1 MCVCV
6 CVCVCLCVCVMKTD
20 SALGLCV
27 CVMKTFC
34 FWDFVYVCV
43 YDENGIKI
51 FKTMES
57 RKWGGHTLGLLMS
70 LSPAPT
76 L

>member
-1 MCVCV
+1 MCDENI
-6 CVCVCLCVCVMKTD
+6 L
-20 SALGLCV
+20 L
-27 CVMKTFC
+27 
-34 FWDFVYVCV
+34 WDFVYVCV

>member
-1 MCVCV
+1 MCLCDENRFCFGIVCV
-6 CVCVCLCVCVMKTD
+6 CDENIL
-20 SALGLCV
+20 L
-27 CVMKTFC
+27 
-34 FWDFVYVCV
+34 WDFVYVCV